1 MTPDEI
7 IGKLQQIEEQAALTL
22 HEYPHGLTVERQRLI
37 LGLARQLRSHL
48 QDELRESLR
57 HPAASDSEAQ
67 HLHSVPKQ

>member
-1 MTPDEI
+1 MTPQEL

-48 QDELRESLR
+48 QDELRQ
-57 HPAASDSEAQ
+57 AACAADTEAQ
-67 HLHSVPKQ
+67 HLHSVKTRQ

>member
-1 MTPDEI
+1 MTPQEL

-48 QDELRESLR
+48 QDELRE
-57 HPAASDSEAQ
+57 AAAAGGTEAQ
-67 HLHSVPKQ
+67 HLHSVRKQ